1 MSVRCHFYGSLL
13 RPKLRP
19 IFPGKFAGR
28 RQNVNT
34 VVSRPK
40 PERPADFPLYAHGS
54 GQWAKKVRGRL
65 RYFGKWSDPQAALKK
80 WNAQK
85 TDLLAGRVPRAVGPD
100 ELLLHTFLNAFLRAK
115 KLLLEQGQIVER
127 SWQDYLETCKRLVRV
142 FGRETAVSH
151 LVPEDFQRLRADM
164 AKNWGPTRIG
174 NEIRRCRMPFRWGVD
189 NGYIPHVPRYGEAMK
204 RPSAKVLRKH
214 RSSKGKRMFDALQI
228 NYILKEAG
236 PTMKAMT
243 LLGINCGLG
252 NQDVALLRKKNIDL
266 KTGWLDFPRPK
277 TGIPRRVPLWRETI
291 AAIRRVVKIR
301 KRRREKAG
309 KENASGEATAA
320 AAVDIATP
328 KTSGSASTSPA
339 SDDGQVKTDRRRRH
353 WRKLVFVTKHGR
365 PWTSKTGSPVSTEFG
380 RLLRRCSLSR
390 DGLNF
395 YALRHTFQ
403 TVADGAR
410 DPQATSAIM
419 AHVAK
424 ADDMSAVYRE
434 EIQDGRLR
442 AVIEHVHAW
451 LFGPGSGEGEKGR
464 EGDGKKGRKKG

>member
-1 MSVRCHFYGSLL
+1 MLCRVRL
-13 RPKLRP
+13 PKEP
-19 IFPGKFAGR
+19 IT
-28 RQNVNT
+28 VNP
-34 VVSRPK
+34 RGPK
-40 PERPADFPLYAHGS
+40 PERPAGFPLFAHGS

-85 TDLLAGRVPRAVGPD
+85 SDLLAGRVPRPVAAD
-100 ELLLHTFLNAFLRAK
+100 ELLLHTLLNAFLRGK
-115 KLLLEQGQIVER
+115 KSLLEQEQIVER
-127 SWQDYLETCKRLVRV
+127 SWRDYLDTCKRLARV

-151 LVPEDFQRLRADM
+151 LGPEDFQRLRADM
-164 AKNWGPTRIG
+164 AKTWGPTRIG
-174 NEIRRCRMPFRWGVD
+174 NEIRRCKMPFAWGVA
-189 NGYIPHVPRYGEAMK
+189 NGYLPHVPRYGEAMK

-214 RSSKGKRMFDALQI
+214 RAGKGKRMFDAAQI
-228 NYILKEAG
+228 ALILEQAG

-243 LLGINCGLG
+243 LLAINAGLG

-291 AAIRRVVKIR
+291 AAIRRVVKLR
-301 KRRREKAG
+301 KLRNTRG
-309 KENASGEATAA
+309 GEGARGGEGERDNTSSATAMGT
-320 AAVDIATP
+320 ATP
-328 KTSGSASTSPA
+328 ERAIAPGDTGAEIPPSPPFPVA
-339 SDDGQVKTDRRRRH
+339 PSSSDRRRRQ
-353 WRKLVFVTKHGR
+353 WRKLVFVTKHGG

-380 RLLRRCSLSR
+380 RLLKRCSLSR

-419 AHVAK
+419 AHVPK

-434 EIQDGRLR
+434 EIQDGRLQ
-442 AVIEHVHAW
+442 AVVDHVHAW
-451 LFGPGSGEGEKGR
+451 LWPA
-464 EGDGKKGRKKG
+464 DGVK